1 MYKKSLL
8 SGGSKLITVPLEH
21 TNTVTILLLVRTG
34 SKNESE
40 NIRGISHFLEHMFFK
55 GTAKRPTTLDISKEL
70 DRVGGVYNA
79 FTGKEYTGF
88 WVKVDAS
95 NFDLAADVISDIVL
109 NSKFDQSEINKERGT
124 IIEEMN
130 MYLDNPMMYVPT
142 LYESVLY
149 KDQPLGFDEIG
160 NRETINSVKREDFV
174 KYYNDYYSADN
185 IVIAVCGKINEKQVE
200 SKIGKYF
207 MGISDRRSPDQASAH
222 DDQSQPNLLVNN
234 RKTDQTHIC
243 IGVRAY
249 GIESENKYAMSILS
263 AILGGNMSSRLFTS
277 VREKNGLAYYIH
289 TSAESYKDVGYLVT
303 QAGLSNEKS
312 IKAIKIILDEYKR
325 IRDFGVDADELSKA
339 KTYLKGR
346 TTIALESSDSMASFV
361 AMQELYSGKIL
372 TPEEKFDKIDSVS
385 AKDIKRV
392 SEDIFVD
399 KKLNLAL
406 IGPFEDN
413 APINGILSLK

>member
-1 MYKKSLL
+1 
-8 SGGSKLITVPLEH
+8 
-21 TNTVTILLLVRTG
+21 
-34 SKNESE
+34 
-40 NIRGISHFLEHMFFK
+40 
-55 GTAKRPTTLDISKEL
+55 
-70 DRVGGVYNA
+70 
-79 FTGKEYTGF
+79 
-88 WVKVDAS
+88 
-95 NFDLAADVISDIVL
+95 
-109 NSKFDQSEINKERGT
+109 
-124 IIEEMN
+124 
-130 MYLDNPMMYVPT
+130 
-142 LYESVLY
+142 
-149 KDQPLGFDEIG
+149 
-160 NRETINSVKREDFV
+160 
-174 KYYNDYYSADN
+174 
-185 IVIAVCGKINEKQVE
+185 
-200 SKIGKYF
+200 

-289 TSAESYKDVGYLVT
+289 TSAESYNDVGYLVT

-325 IRDFGVDADELSKA
+325 IRDLGVDADELSKA

-372 TPEEKFDKIDSVS
+372 TPDEKFDKIDSVS
-385 AKDIKRV
+385 AVDIKKV

-399 KKLNLAL
+399 NKLNLAL
-406 IGPFEDN
+406 IGPFADDSV
-413 APINGILSLK
+413 IKSILSLK